1 MPEHVAAGLRKE
13 RIEHI
18 IVLMMENRS
27 FDHLLGFL
35 PHPDPDYPGLA
46 GGEHSCPVNPGNPG
60 GRRVAATAT
69 ATPQLGNDPG
79 HTHRTVMLQIGQGGP
94 APMDGFVESYRRR
107 IEGDPSAPEPPP
119 WKRVVGSLAGAV
131 VHTARWVWAKVRHI
145 PDPVLA
151 EPDHIMR
158 CLPHS
163 PDRVLGRLALD
174 YAVLANWHASVPGE
188 TWPNRQYAH
197 AATSHGTADIELG
210 FYDDETVYERLGDG
224 RWGIYQDGVAQVWAF
239 AKLWLRWPKGVA
251 IPGFHNIERLYD
263 DIASDQLPA
272 YSFVEPNHGLG
283 GDGGNSQ
290 HPSNNTRNGGSF
302 LAGEALMGRIH
313 DALVQQPEV
322 FEKTLLLITY
332 DEHGG
337 FYDHVEPRP
346 VAAPDGYVDKSGFD
360 FKLSGIR
367 VPAVAISPLI
377 PRGTLVR
384 EFFDHASIPATVLRQ
399 FASGE
404 GPLTNRDKAASNV
417 LDFLHLLETARTDIV
432 PIGSSPPP
440 PAGGPESAVT
450 RPLDDLQAGLVQLA
464 GAVSVAREQAG
475 PEADRVP
482 PFVPEPDTRR
492 AAEQG
497 RLDPQAARVV
507 DSVVTD
513 FEREGDEPDPA
524 DAEIG

>member
-1 MPEHVAAGLRKE
+1 MPEHVAAGKDRE

-35 PHPDPDYPGLA
+35 PHPDPDYPGVGA
-46 GGEHSCPVNPGNPG
+46 GQYSCPVDPGNPG

-79 HTHRTVMLQIGQGGP
+79 HSHRTVMLQIGQGSP
-94 APMDGFVESYRRR
+94 VPMDGFVESYRRR
-107 IEGDPSAPEPPP
+107 VEGDPSAPKPPA
-119 WKRVVGSLAGAV
+119 WKRVVGRGAGAV
-131 VHTARWVWAKVRHI
+131 VHTAKWVWAKVRHI

-151 EPDHIMR
+151 APDHIMR
-158 CLPHS
+158 CFPHS
-163 PDRVLGRLALD
+163 PERVLGRLALD

-188 TWPNRQYAH
+188 TWLNRQYAH
-197 AATSHGTADIELG
+197 AATSHGTADIELN

-239 AKLWLRWPKGVA
+239 AKLWQRWPNGSA
-251 IPGFHNIERLYD
+251 IPGFHNIERLYE
-263 DIASDQLPA
+263 DIASDRLPA
-272 YSFVEPNHGLG
+272 YSFVEPNHGFG
-283 GDGGNSQ
+283 GGEGNSQ
-290 HPSNNTRNGGSF
+290 HPANNTRSGGSF

-313 DALVQQPEV
+313 DALVEHPAV

-346 VAAPDGYVDKSGFD
+346 VAAPDEYEDKSGFD

-377 PRGTLVR
+377 PPGTLVR
-384 EFFDHASIPATVLRQ
+384 AFFDHASIPATVLRQ
-399 FASGE
+399 FAPNQGA
-404 GPLTNRDKAASNV
+404 LTYRDAEARNV
-417 LDFLHLLETARTDIV
+417 LDFLPLLETARTDVV
-432 PIGSSPPP
+432 PIGSPPPP
-440 PAGGPESAVT
+440 PAGVREIAVT
-450 RPLDDLQAGLVQLA
+450 RRLDDLQAGLVQLA

-482 PFVPEPDTRR
+482 PFVPKPATRM
-492 AAEQG
+492 AAAQ
-497 RLDPQAARVV
+497 RQLDPHAARVV